1 MKRLIAICTLLLVL
15 FVPCRSIFTDV
26 TDQVV
31 SVFAAE
37 NDESVKVTVDRVVD
51 GDTFVTYIDGE
62 KTRVRMIGVDTPESV
77 HADES
82 RNTRW
87 GKKISKWVKKQLTG
101 KEVKLVFDKER
112 LDQYGRTLAYVYL
125 GKMMFNK
132 TLLKK
137 GYARAVYYAPN
148 GAHRKE
154 FNKLQK
160 KAKKAKKGFW
170 KDGYYA
176 AFPRKSWSRYC
187 RYIRR
192 IRG

>member
-1 MKRLIAICTLLLVL
+1 MKRLIALCALLLVL

-51 GDTFVTYIDGE
+51 GDTFVTYIDGK

-82 RNTRW
+82 RNTKW

-101 KEVKLVFDKER
+101 KKVKLVFDKER
-112 LDQYGRTLAYVYL
+112 LDQYGRTLAYEI
-125 GKMMFNK
+125 G
-132 TLLKK
+132 
-137 GYARAVYYAPN
+137 RAHV
-148 GAHRKE
+148 
-154 FNKLQK
+154 
-160 KAKKAKKGFW
+160 
-170 KDGYYA
+170 
-176 AFPRKSWSRYC
+176 
-187 RYIRR
+187 
-192 IRG
+192 

>member
-1 MKRLIAICTLLLVL
+1 MKRLIAICALLLVL

-26 TDQVV
+26 TDQVM

-51 GDTFVTYIDGE
+51 GDTFVTYIDGK

-101 KEVKLVFDKER
+101 KEVNRFEEIKNEW
-112 LDQYGRTLAYVYL
+112 G
-125 GKMMFNK
+125 
-132 TLLKK
+132 
-137 GYARAVYYAPN
+137 
-148 GAHRKE
+148 
-154 FNKLQK
+154 
-160 KAKKAKKGFW
+160 
-170 KDGYYA
+170 
-176 AFPRKSWSRYC
+176 
-187 RYIRR
+187 
-192 IRG
+192 

>member
-1 MKRLIAICTLLLVL
+1 MAISYNGLWKRLIALCALLLVL

-82 RNTRW
+82 RNT
-87 GKKISKWVKKQLTG
+87 KWDNACQG
-101 KEVKLVFDKER
+101 IFEI
-112 LDQYGRTLAYVYL
+112 
-125 GKMMFNK
+125 
-132 TLLKK
+132 
-137 GYARAVYYAPN
+137 
-148 GAHRKE
+148 
-154 FNKLQK
+154 
-160 KAKKAKKGFW
+160 W
-170 KDGYYA
+170 K
-176 AFPRKSWSRYC
+176 SS
-187 RYIRR
+187 
-192 IRG
+192 